1 MGYSSASNVVN
12 ILAAQV
18 PAQPTAPTTT
28 FNGIDNS
35 IVIDWVAPDDGG
47 SPITSYVIVIRQSDG
62 VTYT

>member
-1 MGYSSASNVVN
+1 M
-12 ILAAQV
+12 AAQV

-28 FNGIDNS
+28 FNSIDNS